1 MPSMDA
7 KHKRAMQARINGA
20 KSKGAKTAEG
30 QHRTRTASLQHGL
43 YATPDTLRHTVD
55 PNLYEDFRR
64 EIQAVWGEANRHITT
79 RVNHLV
85 SLMWEMDRLI
95 ATRRQYMEEMFQL
108 YGASVSDIEVLV
120 SQKGDILER
129 IDARIRRLNL
139 EISRIERDLVHLK
152 KNTAQQGPSH
162 KPLQTNTKP
171 FSTGPCYQETPDQE
185 YPEPRVSPEPTPEC
199 PVDGSQQAPKMPTSA
214 KPAQTVRLQP
224 AETPA
229 N

>member
-1 MPSMDA
+1 MPTRQQ
-7 KHKRAMQARINGA
+7 KQQRAMQARINGA

-55 PNLYEDFRR
+55 PVLYEQFRQ
-64 EIQAVWGEANRHITT
+64 EIQAIWDIGNKHITT

-95 ATRRQYMEEMFQL
+95 AARRQYMEELFQL
-108 YGASVSDIEVLV
+108 NGATVSDIEVLV

-139 EISRIERDLVHLK
+139 EISRIERDLLHLK
-152 KNTAQQGPSH
+152 KGFAQQGPSH
-162 KPLQTNTKP
+162 KPLQTKEQLGI
-171 FSTGPCYQETPDQE
+171 SLEPCYQETPKPQ
-185 YPEPRVSPEPTPEC
+185 SSPTPKPEN
-199 PVDGSQQAPKMPTSA
+199 PVEGGPQAPKMPDTA
-214 KPAQTVRLQP
+214 TKI
-224 AETPA
+224 
-229 N
+229 

>member
-1 MPSMDA
+1 MPTQQQ
-7 KHKRAMQARINGA
+7 KQQRAMQARINGA

-55 PNLYEDFRR
+55 PVLYEQFRQ
-64 EIQAVWGEANRHITT
+64 EIQAIWDIGNKHITT

-108 YGASVSDIEVLV
+108 NGASVSDIEVLV

-139 EISRIERDLVHLK
+139 EISRIERDLLHLK
-152 KNTAQQGPSH
+152 KGFAQQGPSH
-162 KPLQTNTKP
+162 KPLQTNEQP

-185 YPEPRVSPEPTPEC
+185 TPEPRLSPASNPEMSTEGG
-199 PVDGSQQAPKMPTSA
+199 PQAPK
-214 KPAQTVRLQP
+214 
-224 AETPA
+224 TPDTA
-229 N
+229 TKI

>member
-1 MPSMDA
+1 MDA

-55 PNLYEDFRR
+55 PVLYEQFRQ
-64 EIQAVWGEANRHITT
+64 EIQAIWDIGNKHITI

-95 ATRRQYMEEMFQL
+95 AARRQYMEELFQL
-108 YGASVSDIEVLV
+108 NGASVSDIEVLV

-139 EISRIERDLVHLK
+139 EISRIERDLLHLK
-152 KNTAQQGPSH
+152 KGFAQQGPSH

-171 FSTGPCYQETPDQE
+171 FSTGPCYQKTPYRETP
-185 YPEPRVSPEPTPEC
+185 EPQVSPTPNPEN
-199 PVDGSQQAPKMPTSA
+199 PVEGGPQAPKMPDTA
-214 KPAQTVRLQP
+214 T
-224 AETPA
+224 EI
-229 N
+229 

>member
-1 MPSMDA
+1 MPTQQQQQQ
-7 KHKRAMQARINGA
+7 RAMQARINGA
-20 KSKGAKTAEG
+20 KSKGAKTPEG

-43 YATPDTLRHTVD
+43 YATRDTLRHTVD

-108 YGASVSDIEVLV
+108 NGVTVSDIEVLV

-171 FSTGPCYQETPDQE
+171 FSTGPCYQETPYRE
-185 YPEPRVSPEPTPEC
+185 TPEPQVSPVPTPEMSAEGG
-199 PVDGSQQAPKMPTSA
+199 PNAPKMPDTA
-214 KPAQTVRLQP
+214 PQI
-224 AETPA
+224 
-229 N
+229 

>member
-1 MPSMDA
+1 MPTQQQ
-7 KHKRAMQARINGA
+7 KQQRAMQARINGA

-55 PNLYEDFRR
+55 PVLYEQFRQ
-64 EIQAVWGEANRHITT
+64 EIQAIWDIGNKHITT

-108 YGASVSDIEVLV
+108 NGASVSDIEVLV

-139 EISRIERDLVHLK
+139 EISRIERDLLHLK
-152 KNTAQQGPSH
+152 KGFAQQGPSH
-162 KPLQTNTKP
+162 KPLQTQNQP

-185 YPEPRVSPEPTPEC
+185 TPEPRLSPASNPEMSTEGG
-199 PVDGSQQAPKMPTSA
+199 PQAPKMPDTA
-214 KPAQTVRLQP
+214 TKI
-224 AETPA
+224 
-229 N
+229 

>member
-55 PNLYEDFRR
+55 PVLYEQFRQ
-64 EIQAVWGEANRHITT
+64 EIQAIWDIGNKHITI

-95 ATRRQYMEEMFQL
+95 AARRQYMEELFQL
-108 YGASVSDIEVLV
+108 NGASASDIEVLV

-139 EISRIERDLVHLK
+139 EISRIERDLLHLK
-152 KNTAQQGPSH
+152 KGFAQQGPSH

-171 FSTGPCYQETPDQE
+171 FSTGPCYQKTPYRETP
-185 YPEPRVSPEPTPEC
+185 EPQVSPTPNPEN
-199 PVDGSQQAPKMPTSA
+199 PVEGGPQAPKMPDTA
-214 KPAQTVRLQP
+214 T
-224 AETPA
+224 EI
-229 N
+229 

>member
-1 MPSMDA
+1 MPTQQQ
-7 KHKRAMQARINGA
+7 KQQRAMQARINGA

-55 PNLYEDFRR
+55 PVLYEQFRQ
-64 EIQAVWGEANRHITT
+64 EIQAIWDIGNKHITT

-108 YGASVSDIEVLV
+108 NGASVSDIEVLV

-139 EISRIERDLVHLK
+139 EISRIERDLLHLK
-152 KNTAQQGPSH
+152 KGFAQQGPSH
-162 KPLQTNTKP
+162 KPLQTNEQP

-185 YPEPRVSPEPTPEC
+185 TPEPRLSPASNPEMSTEGG
-199 PVDGSQQAPKMPTSA
+199 PQAPKMPDTA
-214 KPAQTVRLQP
+214 TKI
-224 AETPA
+224 
-229 N
+229 

>member
-1 MPSMDA
+1 MPTQQQ
-7 KHKRAMQARINGA
+7 KQQRAMQARINGA
-20 KSKGAKTAEG
+20 KSKGAKTPEG

-55 PNLYEDFRR
+55 PVLYEQFRQ
-64 EIQAVWGEANRHITT
+64 EIQAIWDIGNKHITT

-95 ATRRQYMEEMFQL
+95 ATRRQYMEELFQL
-108 YGASVSDIEVLV
+108 NGASVSDIEVLV

-139 EISRIERDLVHLK
+139 EISRIERDLLHLK
-152 KNTAQQGPSH
+152 KGFAQQGPSH
-162 KPLQTNTKP
+162 KPLQTNEQP

-185 YPEPRVSPEPTPEC
+185 TPEPRLSPASNPEMSTEGG
-199 PVDGSQQAPKMPTSA
+199 PQAPKMPDTA
-214 KPAQTVRLQP
+214 TKI
-224 AETPA
+224 
-229 N
+229 

>member
-1 MPSMDA
+1 MDA

-20 KSKGAKTAEG
+20 KSKGAKTPEG

-55 PNLYEDFRR
+55 PVLYEQFRQ
-64 EIQAVWGEANRHITT
+64 EIQAIWDIGNKHITT

-95 ATRRQYMEEMFQL
+95 ATRRQYMEELFQL
-108 YGASVSDIEVLV
+108 NGASVSDIEVLV

-139 EISRIERDLVHLK
+139 EISRIERDLLHLK
-152 KNTAQQGPSH
+152 KGFAQQGPSH
-162 KPLQTNTKP
+162 KPLQTQDQP
-171 FSTGPCYQETPDQE
+171 FSTGPCYQETPYQKTPGPSANAAE
-185 YPEPRVSPEPTPEC
+185 PPYRPEPAGIQTPKE
-199 PVDGSQQAPKMPTSA
+199 AP
-214 KPAQTVRLQP
+214 LP

-229 N
+229 S

>member
-1 MPSMDA
+1 MPTLQQ
-7 KHKRAMQARINGA
+7 KQQRAMQARINGA

-55 PNLYEDFRR
+55 PVLYEQFRQ
-64 EIQAVWGEANRHITT
+64 EIQAVWDIGNKHVTT

-95 ATRRQYMEEMFQL
+95 AARRPYMAEMFQL
-108 YGASVSDIEVLV
+108 NGVTVSDIEVLV

-139 EISRIERDLVHLK
+139 EISRIERDLLQMK
-152 KNTAQQGPSH
+152 KGFSQQGPSH
-162 KPLQTNTKP
+162 KPLQTKEVSAQPPDNSWVTVTQELSDP
-171 FSTGPCYQETPDQE
+171 PANPENPVEGGP
-185 YPEPRVSPEPTPEC
+185 
-199 PVDGSQQAPKMPTSA
+199 QAPKMPDTA
-214 KPAQTVRLQP
+214 TKI
-224 AETPA
+224 
-229 N
+229 

>member
-1 MPSMDA
+1 MPTLQQ
-7 KHKRAMQARINGA
+7 KQQRAMQARINGA

-55 PNLYEDFRR
+55 PVLYEQFRQ
-64 EIQAVWGEANRHITT
+64 EIQAVWDIGNKHVTT

-95 ATRRQYMEEMFQL
+95 AARRQYMEEMFAL
-108 YGASVSDIEVLV
+108 NGATVSDIEVLV

-139 EISRIERDLVHLK
+139 EISRIERDLLQMK
-152 KNTAQQGPSH
+152 KGFAQQGPSH
-162 KPLQTNTKP
+162 KPLQTKEQP
-171 FSTGPCYQETPDQE
+171 FSTGPCYQETPSQE
-185 YPEPRVSPEPTPEC
+185 TPGTATNAAEPPFRPEPAGIQTPKE
-199 PVDGSQQAPKMPTSA
+199 AP
-214 KPAQTVRLQP
+214 QP

-229 N
+229 I

>member
-1 MPSMDA
+1 MDA

-64 EIQAVWGEANRHITT
+64 EIQAVWGEANRHITI

-95 ATRRQYMEEMFQL
+95 AARRQYMEELFQL
-108 YGASVSDIEVLV
+108 NGASVSDIEVLV

-139 EISRIERDLVHLK
+139 EISRIERDLLYLK
-152 KNTAQQGPSH
+152 KGFAQQGPSH
-162 KPLQTNTKP
+162 KPLQTKEQP
-171 FSTGPCYQETPDQE
+171 GISLEPCYQETPQ
-185 YPEPRVSPEPTPEC
+185 PGTIPTPIPEN
-199 PVDGSQQAPKMPTSA
+199 PAEGGSQAPKMPDTA
-214 KPAQTVRLQP
+214 TKI
-224 AETPA
+224 
-229 N
+229 

>member
-1 MPSMDA
+1 MPTRQQ
-7 KHKRAMQARINGA
+7 KQQRAMQARINGA

-55 PNLYEDFRR
+55 PVLYEQFRQ
-64 EIQAVWGEANRHITT
+64 EIQAIWDIGNKHITT

-95 ATRRQYMEEMFQL
+95 AARRQYMEEIFQL
-108 YGASVSDIEVLV
+108 NGATVSDIEVLV

-139 EISRIERDLVHLK
+139 EISRIERDLLQLK
-152 KNTAQQGPSH
+152 KGFAQQGPSH
-162 KPLQTNTKP
+162 KPLQTKEQP
-171 FSTGPCYQETPDQE
+171 FSTGPCYQETPTQE
-185 YPEPRVSPEPTPEC
+185 TPGMSINAAEPPFRPEVASIQTPKE
-199 PVDGSQQAPKMPTSA
+199 AP
-214 KPAQTVRLQP
+214 QP

-229 N
+229 T

>member
-1 MPSMDA
+1 MPTLQQ
-7 KHKRAMQARINGA
+7 KQQRAMQARLNGA
-20 KSKGAKTAEG
+20 KSKGAKTPEG

-55 PNLYEDFRR
+55 PLLYEDFRR

-95 ATRRQYMEEMFQL
+95 ATRRQYMEELFIL
-108 YGASVSDIEVLV
+108 NGASVSDIEIQVT
-120 SQKGDILER
+120 QKGDILER

-152 KNTAQQGPSH
+152 KNTAPQGPSH
-162 KPLQTNTKP
+162 KPLQTKESPGNSQVTATKD
-171 FSTGPCYQETPDQE
+171 FPDPGEQAQPLPPSHPVADAQMPKE
-185 YPEPRVSPEPTPEC
+185 GRSQPEM
-199 PVDGSQQAPKMPTSA
+199 PVI
-214 KPAQTVRLQP
+214 
-224 AETPA
+224 
-229 N
+229 

>member
-1 MPSMDA
+1 MPTLQQ
-7 KHKRAMQARINGA
+7 KQQRAMQARINGA

-55 PNLYEDFRR
+55 PVLYEQFRQ
-64 EIQAVWGEANRHITT
+64 EIQAVWDIGNKHVTT

-95 ATRRQYMEEMFQL
+95 AARRPYMAEMFQL
-108 YGASVSDIEVLV
+108 NGVTVSDIEVLV

-139 EISRIERDLVHLK
+139 EISRIERDLLQMK
-152 KNTAQQGPSH
+152 KGFSQQGPSH
-162 KPLQTNTKP
+162 KPLQTREQP
-171 FSTGPCYQETPDQE
+171 GISLEPCYQETPQ
-185 YPEPRVSPEPTPEC
+185 PGTIPTPNPEI
-199 PVDGSQQAPKMPTSA
+199 PVEGGPQAPKMPDTA
-214 KPAQTVRLQP
+214 TKI
-224 AETPA
+224 
-229 N
+229 

>member
-55 PNLYEDFRR
+55 PVLYEQFRQ
-64 EIQAVWGEANRHITT
+64 EIQAIWDIGNKHITI

-95 ATRRQYMEEMFQL
+95 AARRQYMEELFQL
-108 YGASVSDIEVLV
+108 NGASVSDIEVLV

-139 EISRIERDLVHLK
+139 EISRIERDLLHLK
-152 KNTAQQGPSH
+152 KGFAQQGPSH

-171 FSTGPCYQETPDQE
+171 FSTGPCYQKTPYRETP
-185 YPEPRVSPEPTPEC
+185 EPQVSPTPNPEN
-199 PVDGSQQAPKMPTSA
+199 PVEGGPQAPKMPDTA
-214 KPAQTVRLQP
+214 T
-224 AETPA
+224 EI
-229 N
+229 